1 MARILED
8 DIRLGEAAF
17 CTGKPQSAN
26 PHIVGT
32 SAWGRWFYGWTK
44 AEKESLK

>member
-1 MARILED
+1 MAPILTD
-8 DIRLGEAAF
+8 DIKKGELAY

-44 AEKESLK
+44 AQTESLK